1 MSIVVPAIRLRSRRA
16 ARGVPF
22 LAGVALLITAAVLLP
37 PVYLVVRAL
46 GSREAIP
53 EILTQRTVVDA
64 LARTLLLTVTVTAT
78 CIAVAV
84 PLAWLVMRTDLPGAR
99 AWMPALALPLS
110 IPSFVG
116 GYVMVSAL
124 GPGGML
130 QDLLEPLGVKQLP
143 SIYGYWGSW
152 MVLSALSYPYV
163 FLQACAALRREDPA
177 LEEAARSLGR
187 GAWAAF
193 FHVTLPQLRP
203 AISAGGILVAL
214 YVLSE
219 FGAVSM
225 LRYDTLTPVMYVR
238 YTTAFDRGSAA
249 VLGLPLIALAI
260 VIVLIDGMTRSG
272 ARYHTRAQ
280 RREPKR
286 LALGSWRWAAL
297 ALCVLAAGIGAGV
310 PVLVVCYWLIRGL
323 GRSTTTLGL
332 PITAVLHTVQ
342 VAAGGAILA
351 GLATLPLAWL
361 SVRHQ
366 GRLGRVLER
375 LAYAGQALPAITIAL
390 ALVFFSARYLSPIYQ
405 TVLVLIFAYGVRFL
419 PEALG
424 ATRTALL
431 QVNPN
436 GEEAARSL
444 GAGAARTFLRITAPQ
459 MLPGF
464 SAGMLLVFL
473 TAVKELPMT
482 LLLSPAGYD
491 TFATTIWAATSE
503 AMFGRAAL
511 PSLVLLLLSGVAVL
525 VMVRRERQAA

>member
-1 MSIVVPAIRLRSRRA
+1 
-16 ARGVPF
+16 
-22 LAGVALLITAAVLLP
+22 
-37 PVYLVVRAL
+37 
-46 GSREAIP
+46 
-53 EILTQRTVVDA
+53 
-64 LARTLLLTVTVTAT
+64 
-78 CIAVAV
+78 
-84 PLAWLVMRTDLPGAR
+84 
-99 AWMPALALPLS
+99 
-110 IPSFVG
+110 
-116 GYVMVSAL
+116 
-124 GPGGML
+124 
-130 QDLLEPLGVKQLP
+130 
-143 SIYGYWGSW
+143 
-152 MVLSALSYPYV
+152 VLSALSYPYV
-163 FLQACAALRREDPA
+163 FLQVCAALRREDPA
-177 LEEAARSLGR
+177 LEEASRSLGR
-187 GAWAAF
+187 GPWATF
-193 FHVTLPQLRP
+193 FRVTLPQLRP

-260 VIVLIDGMTRSG
+260 AIVLIDGMTRGG
-272 ARYHTRAQ
+272 ARYHARAQ

-286 LALGSWRWAAL
+286 LALGQWRWAAL

-310 PVLVVCYWLIRGL
+310 PVIVVCYWLIRGL
-323 GRSTTTLGL
+323 GRTTTFGVPLS
-332 PITAVLHTVQ
+332 AVLHTVQ

-361 SVRHQ
+361 SVRQH

-405 TVLVLIFAYGVRFL
+405 TVLVLVFAYGVRFL

-444 GAGAARTFLRITAPQ
+444 GAGAVRTFLRVTAPQ

-491 TFATTIWAATSE
+491 TFATTIWTATSE
-503 AMFGRAAL
+503 ALFGRAAL
-511 PSLVLLLLSGVAVL
+511 PSLVLLLLSGIAVL